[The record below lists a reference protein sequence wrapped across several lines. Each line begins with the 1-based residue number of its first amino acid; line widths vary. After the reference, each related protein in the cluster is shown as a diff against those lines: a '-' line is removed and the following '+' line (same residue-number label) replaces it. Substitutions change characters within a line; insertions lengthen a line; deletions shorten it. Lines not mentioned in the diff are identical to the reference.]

1 MRNLIVF
8 GLILLLLA
16 LNCEALAPVQLTGTD
31 GKDILTKIASS
42 KITTQPTNASSTDL
56 WNWGSIPLGNILSNG
71 KLVSTGDDGSTVLVY
86 PAFPINDTPIYQIS
100 NPMVSKYS
108 ANDLR
113 NPDSNQDYWTMAQLT
128 NQSVLY

>member
-16 LNCEALAPVQLTGTD
+16 LNCEALAPVQLTGTN

>member
-42 KITTQPTNASSTDL
+42 KITTQPTNASSSDL
-56 WNWGSIPLGNILSNG
+56 WNWGSVPLGNMLSNG
-71 KLVSTGDDGSTVLVY
+71 KLVSTGDDGSTILAY
-86 PAFPINDTPIYQIS
+86 PAFPINTTPIYQVS

-108 ANDLR
+108 AGDLQ

-128 NQSVLY
+128 NQFVLF